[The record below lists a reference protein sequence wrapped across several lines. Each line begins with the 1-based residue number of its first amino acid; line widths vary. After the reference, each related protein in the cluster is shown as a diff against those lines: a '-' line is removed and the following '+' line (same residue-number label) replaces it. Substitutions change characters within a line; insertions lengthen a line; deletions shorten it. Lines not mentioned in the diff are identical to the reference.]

1 MSILDPVTLEVFKHL
16 ILAIPEEMGANLRR
30 TAFSPNIKERLD
42 ESCALFDANG
52 RLIAQAEH
60 IPVHLGAMPSAVEA
74 VAADFPRLSP
84 GDQVIVNDPYR
95 GGSHL
100 PDITLIAPFFWQG
113 RLKGYAVNRAH
124 HADVGGKTP
133 GSMPGSSSTL
143 YEEGIVIPPT
153 VFVRNHGMQKA
164 VLKVFEKE
172 TRNPTERIGDLNA
185 QVGANRLG
193 VSRCIDF
200 IHRYGEEAFDSFV
213 EAILDYSRSRV
224 IAHLSTLPDG
234 ASEASDYLD
243 GEQEPIPIKV
253 KVLLEGKCF
262 EVDFTGTASQSEGNA
277 NAPISVTRSAVY
289 YVLRCLL
296 PADIPPNHGCYETV
310 HIVAPECTLINPQ
323 PPAAVSSGNVET
335 SQRIVDVLLL
345 ALKDLLPNQIPA
357 QGQGTMNNLALGW
370 KGKTYYETIAGG
382 MGANPR
388 CDGASAVQVHMT
400 NTATTP
406 TEVIESTYPIRVLK
420 TEMRQGSGGAGLHSG
435 GMGVTRELL
444 LLEDAVISLQ
454 SERRRFPPRGIAGG
468 GNARCGQNLLKRVDG
483 TEVELPG
490 RSTFKA
496 LKGETIIINTPG
508 GGGWGPPDTCISPL
522 LTPCSSTDNP
532 ATSREH
538 S

>member
-1 MSILDPVTLEVFKHL
+1 MPILDPVTLEVFKHL

-42 ESCALFDANG
+42 ESCALFDSKG

-60 IPVHLGAMPSAVEA
+60 IPVHLGAMPLAVEA
-74 VAADFPRLSP
+74 VAADFPELSP

-133 GSMPGSSSTL
+133 GSMPGTSSTL

-153 VFVRNHGMQKA
+153 LFVRNGLIQER

-172 TRNPTERIGDLNA
+172 TRNPAERIGDLNA

-200 IHRYGEEAFDSFV
+200 IRRYGEAAFDSFV
-213 EAILDYSRSRV
+213 EAIIDYTRSRV
-224 IAHLSTLPDG
+224 TAHLSALPDG
-234 ASEASDYLD
+234 VSEASDNLD
-243 GEQEPIPIKV
+243 AEKSPIRITVKV
-253 KVLLEGKCF
+253 KLEGNRF
-262 EVDFTGTASQSEGNA
+262 EIDFTGTAPESEGNA
-277 NAPISVTRSAVY
+277 NAPLSVTTSAVY

-296 PADIPPNHGCYETV
+296 PADVPPNHGCYETLDV
-310 HIVAPECTLINPQ
+310 VAPEGTLLNPR

-345 ALKDLLPNQIPA
+345 ALKDLLPDQIPA

-370 KGKTYYETIAGG
+370 KEKTYCHHTDRGPGDRLSYTGTQDRTEGRIRWHWPPYRRDGG
-382 MGANPR
+382 DP
-388 CDGASAVQVHMT
+388 
-400 NTATTP
+400 
-406 TEVIESTYPIRVLK
+406 
-420 TEMRQGSGGAGLHSG
+420 
-435 GMGVTRELL
+435 
-444 LLEDAVISLQ
+444 
-454 SERRRFPPRGIAGG
+454 
-468 GNARCGQNLLKRVDG
+468 
-483 TEVELPG
+483 
-490 RSTFKA
+490 
-496 LKGETIIINTPG
+496 
-508 GGGWGPPDTCISPL
+508 
-522 LTPCSSTDNP
+522 
-532 ATSREH
+532 
-538 S
+538 